1 MVAIF
6 DEIRRKGAKNAQE
19 SKQTAKKEEKNAKKI
34 AAQKKRRKITTKT
47 NKIKSKNISNFLT
60 Y

>member
-6 DEIRRKGAKNAQE
+6 DEIRRKGAKNAH
-19 SKQTAKKEEKNAKKI
+19 KTNRGAKKRGEKREKI
-34 AAQKKRRKITTKT
+34 AAKKRGEKITTKT